1 MLVCMTLCIKHAHY
15 KGVSTYFWSLYE
27 LHIHMLHLTSVL
39 PSVCKPL
46 AKHKLGFRH
55 KFTRTAGPI
64 KLECQ
69 HAPDRQQMNKH
80 THGQMRP
87 VHNTHQTFISGRAF
101 LFDQDQFIHLPALR
115 LSTYAWK
122 RLSTPRT
129 ESTLNRHFACRAQ
142 ETKKTAKLALAINK
156 QWQIRRMKT
165 HNRFGSCDAW
175 KHR

>member
-1 MLVCMTLCIKHAHY
+1 
-15 KGVSTYFWSLYE
+15 
-27 LHIHMLHLTSVL
+27 MLHLTSVV

-46 AKHKLGFRH
+46 AKHTLGFRH

-64 KLECQ
+64 KLQCQ

-115 LSTYAWK
+115 LSTYAWR

-129 ESTLNRHFACRAQ
+129 ESTLNRHFACLAQ
-142 ETKKTAKLALAINK
+142 ETKIRLNQRSPLINNG
-156 QWQIRRMKT
+156 RLEE
-165 HNRFGSCDAW
+165 W
-175 KHR
+175 KHTTGLGHVMHGNTDNEEYFMTNTFI